1 MTLES
6 SKNIGG
12 IGAILLFIG
21 VIAFFV
27 QPLITVGLGIIGAI
41 MILVALH
48 GLADYYRER
57 GIFNNALYGFIALIV
72 GGVVTF
78 VSFVYLL
85 LYTSFL
91 TDLVSLIYPG
101 FNGDWTSLPSLTPN
115 TNVDP
120 SSVVPFIVPILGIL
134 AIAWI
139 FSIIASFFTWRSLKT
154 VSSKAAIGLFS
165 TGGILLLIG
174 AFLAIVLI
182 GIVLMWIAM
191 LLIAIAFFQLKPLP
205 EQPVAASPA
214 PPPPPAPTI

>member
-12 IGAILLFIG
+12 IGAIILFIG

-182 GIVLMWIAM
+182 GVVLMWIAM